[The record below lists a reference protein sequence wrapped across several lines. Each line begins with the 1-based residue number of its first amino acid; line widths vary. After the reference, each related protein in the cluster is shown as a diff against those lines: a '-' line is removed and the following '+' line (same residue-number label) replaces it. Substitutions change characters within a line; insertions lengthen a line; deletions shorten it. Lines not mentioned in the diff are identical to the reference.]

1 MVRCVNRPKGVKKMS
16 SPENKQE
23 ILGAGWLP
31 LSTAG
36 WNMWLRE
43 TGGDEWERVVK
54 CCHEDRG
61 LFAWGFG

>member
-1 MVRCVNRPKGVKKMS
+1 MS

-23 ILGAGWLP
+23 ISGAGWLP

-36 WNMWLRE
+36 WKMWLRE
-43 TGGDEWERVVK
+43 MGGDEWERVVK

-61 LFAWGFG
+61 LSAWGFG